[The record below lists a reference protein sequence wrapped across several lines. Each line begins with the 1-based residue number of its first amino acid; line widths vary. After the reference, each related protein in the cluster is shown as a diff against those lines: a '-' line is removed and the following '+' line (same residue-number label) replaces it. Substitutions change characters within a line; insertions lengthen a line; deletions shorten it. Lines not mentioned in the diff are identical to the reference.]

1 MGKFAAVL
9 ELEPAKWHRLKPAFW
24 RGADTRFQRHSAL
37 CVQCL
42 SWVNRVT
49 LAVGRL
55 LPVFPPEADIVRA
68 GRHVSKVPG
77 ADVSALAKV
86 R

>member
-42 SWVNRVT
+42 SWVDSVEK
-49 LAVGRL
+49 
-55 LPVFPPEADIVRA
+55 VFSY
-68 GRHVSKVPG
+68 HWT
-77 ADVSALAKV
+77 
-86 R
+86 

>member
-42 SWVNRVT
+42 SWVIRDRVKPT
-49 LAVGRL
+49 AS
-55 LPVFPPEADIVRA
+55 RA
-68 GRHVSKVPG
+68 M
-77 ADVSALAKV
+77 SAMP